1 MPGLGCLAALS
12 RNSQKI
18 IFYSKFASG
27 YLLYDSIVAAKCVSL
42 SVWDRGTMHM
52 QKTYKRNKGHFTE
65 LGRAAWLLY
74 DLKKDTYRN
83 DWVLLESS

>member
-1 MPGLGCLAALS
+1 MRVFERVGQ
-12 RNSQKI
+12 R
-18 IFYSKFASG
+18 
-27 YLLYDSIVAAKCVSL
+27 
-42 SVWDRGTMHM
+42 DRVVHM
-52 QKTYKRNKGHFTE
+52 QKKYKRNEGHFTE